1 MRNWGAQAFAALVAD
16 QNAPLSTVAV
26 VAAVGRGAAIA
37 VDIDAIMS
45 TTVAIASRAAIVV
58 SARVP
63 IAIAGSATSSTSDAS
78 ATSRGTT
85 GPEARRTTGGK
96 VRRRTTDAGE
106 RRRTADTRERRRTAD
121 TRERRRAGEWKSECG
136 IRNEY
141 CSAEYRAG
149 RQGQKGLAKHSCLR
163 RSGCGDQHD
172 DLERCRLLYV
182 GRAGLAC
189 RRRR

>member
-106 RRRTADTRERRRTAD
+106 RRRTADTRERRRA
-121 TRERRRAGEWKSECG
+121 AEWKSECG
-136 IRNEY
+136 IRCEY